1 MSTANHSDI
10 IHTLWIGDSLSAM
23 EKLMLLSFLHYNC
36 TVYLWTYENSLN
48 APEGITIKDANEI
61 IPEHNVFSYKSENKY
76 GHGKGSLSGFS
87 DIFRYKLL
95 FEKGGIWIDSD
106 VTCLKEFK
114 IDEPYFFRFHHQIG
128 LVGNVLKT
136 PKNAPLMQWCYNKTV
151 QLVDK
156 ENTNWLLPIEI
167 LKEGVYHFNLQKHIH
182 DISNPDSFPVVREMY
197 LNNTTNIVNWTVIH
211 WMNEEFRR
219 MNINKNIAVKGSLY
233 QQLLDKH
240 KIDYDFA
247 THEEIKALKWKT
259 SKLNYSFLNLAS
271 RYNWYKRKLFNN
283 T

>member
-1 MSTANHSDI
+1 MDSSNI

-23 EKLMLLSFLHYNC
+23 EELMLKSFQYFNC
-36 TVYLWTYENSLN
+36 NVNLWTYKNSLTV
-48 APEGITIKDANEI
+48 PDGIIIKDANEI
-61 IPEHNVFSYKSENKY
+61 IPEHKVFSYKSQNKY

-95 FEKGGIWIDSD
+95 FEKGGIWVDSD

-114 IDEPYFFRFHHQIG
+114 IEEPYFFRFHHQIG
-128 LVGNVLKT
+128 LVGNVLKAD
-136 PKNAPLMQWCYNKTV
+136 KNAPLMEWCYNKAI
-151 QLVDK
+151 QLVDR

-167 LKEGVYHFNLQKHIH
+167 LKEGVYYFNLQKYIH

-197 LNNTTNIVNWTVIH
+197 LNNNRNIVNWTIIH

-219 MNINKNIAVKGSLY
+219 MNIDKNKVVRGSHY

-240 KIDYDFA
+240 KIDYNFA
-247 THEEIKALKWKT
+247 TPEEIKLLKWKT
-259 SKLNYSFLNLAS
+259 SKLNYSILNLIS
-271 RYNWYKRKLFNN
+271 RYNWYKRKLFDNF
-283 T
+283 